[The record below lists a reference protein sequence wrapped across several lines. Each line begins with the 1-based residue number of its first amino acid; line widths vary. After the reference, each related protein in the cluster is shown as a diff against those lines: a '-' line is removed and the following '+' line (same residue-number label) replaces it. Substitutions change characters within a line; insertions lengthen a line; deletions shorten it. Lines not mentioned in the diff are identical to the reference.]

1 MTVRLPRGACEAL
14 LVAGIY
20 LGGELTR
27 GFADGG
33 QALAERH
40 AAAVVSAERSLHVFG
55 EAAVQRAVGHL
66 HGLPSL
72 LGYAYL
78 TLHLAVT
85 AGVLAWAY
93 RHRRHAYTRLR
104 NTLVLANALAVVGY
118 AVYPTAPPRLAG
130 LGIAD
135 TVSGRTSLSLSSDL
149 VSHMYN
155 PYAAM
160 PSMHVGFAVLV
171 AVALWQLAERRA
183 VRLAA
188 LAYPLFILLVI
199 VATGNHFFL
208 DAAAGAAVAAVAAI
222 VGRATTRRRAGVM
235 SGLPRPSAEALRLP
249 RAA

>member
-1 MTVRLPRGACEAL
+1 VTVRLPRGVREAL
-14 LVAGIY
+14 LVGGIY
-20 LGGELTR
+20 LAGELTR
-27 GFADGG
+27 GLADGG
-33 QALAERH
+33 RAVAERH

-55 EAAVQRAVGHL
+55 EAAVQRAVSHL
-66 HGLPSL
+66 GGLPTL

-85 AGVLAWAY
+85 AAVLAWAY

-130 LGIAD
+130 IGVAD
-135 TVSGRTSLSLSSDL
+135 TVSGKTSLSLSSDL

-160 PSMHVGFAVLV
+160 PSMHIGFSVLV
-171 AVALWQLAERRA
+171 AVALWQLAERRV

-208 DAAAGAAVAAVAAI
+208 DAAAGLVVAAVAATA
-222 VGRATTRRRAGVM
+222 GRATVRRPAG
-235 SGLPRPSAEALRLP
+235 STSRLAQAPAEVFHLS